1 MDSASLNTIHFCLQ
15 FIKDNANEA
24 SQRTMCRTWLKT
36 AVDTIKKDNQ
46 GSTDFVISELD
57 AIDKFLSG
65 ASTSMTSV
73 DVLTKLDTVNQLLG

>member
-1 MDSASLNTIHFCLQ
+1 
-15 FIKDNANEA
+15 
-24 SQRTMCRTWLKT
+24 MCRTWLKT